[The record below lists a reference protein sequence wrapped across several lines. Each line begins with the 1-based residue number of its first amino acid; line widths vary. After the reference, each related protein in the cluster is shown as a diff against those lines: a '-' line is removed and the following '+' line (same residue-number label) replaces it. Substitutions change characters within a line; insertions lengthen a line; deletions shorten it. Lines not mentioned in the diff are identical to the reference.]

1 MKSKTLTAL
10 TLSSS
15 VAFGAFASAAPA
27 DNPFSA
33 KPLEGGYQ
41 LAQADKAKEAGC
53 GAGKTMGGT
62 CGGMKAGEGMCGGM
76 KAGSG
81 MCGMSMADA
90 NQDGKVSRA
99 EADAHHA
106 AMFKQMDTNKDGFI
120 DTDEMM
126 KMHHGNCGAGG
137 KKSDG
142 KCGEGKCGADMM
154 KQGNT
159 V

>member
-10 TLSSS
+10 ALTSG

-27 DNPFSA
+27 DNLFSA
-33 KPLEGGYQ
+33 KPLDGGYQ
-41 LAQADKAKEAGC
+41 LAQVDKAKEAVC
-53 GAGKTMGGT
+53 GAGKMTGGT
-62 CGGMKAGEGMCGGM
+62 CGGMKAG
-76 KAGSG
+76 AG

-120 DTDEMM
+120 DKDEMM
-126 KMHHGNCGAGG
+126 KMKHGNCGADG
-137 KKSDG
+137 KKTDG

-154 KQGNT
+154 KQGNA

>member
-1 MKSKTLTAL
+1 MKSKTLSAL
-10 TLSSS
+10 ALSST
-15 VAFGAFASAAPA
+15 VAFCAFATAAQT
-27 DNPFSA
+27 DNPFAA
-33 KPLEGGYQ
+33 KALDSGYKV
-41 LAQADKAKEAGC
+41 AQADKVKDASC
-53 GAGKTMGGT
+53 GAGKMAGGS
-62 CGGMKAGEGMCGGM
+62 CGGMKAG
-76 KAGSG
+76 AG

-120 DTDEMM
+120 DKDEMSKM
-126 KMHHGNCGAGG
+126 KHGKCGAEG
-137 KKSDG
+137 KKADG

-154 KQGNT
+154 KQGNA